1 MRIYKSLLII
11 LVIFLKTGNVLS
23 SENIFN
29 VNNIQIDKNKELSNE
44 QLANQAIK
52 KGFEELTAKILLEE
66 DLKKISDLNLSEIK
80 NLILY
85 YQLQNSDEPNSRTDK
100 IIFNVFFDKNK
111 LHDLFFKKSISYSEI
126 LDKEIY
132 LLPILK
138 KDDQIF
144 IYNNNFFYESWNNL
158 FESELIEFIL
168 PIENIEIFQKVIS
181 FKDNLIELSLEDIF
195 REYPTKNLAYV
206 LIDASNSKRERIYL
220 KMKILDKY
228 VEKNIN
234 VNRGDLD
241 KNDFYKS
248 IIAKVNKEI
257 TNLVKSENL
266 IDVRTPSFLNTKL
279 LTRKDKSLV
288 ELKRRLKK
296 IGLIDNIYVQE
307 FNNEYIFLKIKYLGK
322 IDKIIQ
328 LLKKEKII
336 LQLIEDQWRLEII

>member
-1 MRIYKSLLII
+1 MKIYKSILII

-23 SENIFN
+23 SENIFS
-29 VNNIQIDKNKELSNE
+29 VNNIQIDRNKELSNE
-44 QLANQAIK
+44 QIANQAIK
-52 KGFEELTAKILLEE
+52 NGFKELTSKILLDE
-66 DLKKISDLNLSEIK
+66 DIKKISGLNLSEIK
-80 NLILY
+80 DLILY
-85 YQLQNSDEPNSRTDK
+85 YQLQTSEEPDSTNDK
-100 IIFNVFFDKNK
+100 IIFNIFFDKNK

-168 PIENIEIFQKVIS
+168 PIENIEIFQKVILS
-181 FKDNLIELSLEDIF
+181 KDNLIDLKLEDLF
-195 REYPTKNLAYV
+195 REYSNKNLAYV
-206 LIDASNSKRERIYL
+206 LIDTSITKRERVYL

-228 VEKNIN
+228 IEKNIN
-234 VNRGDLD
+234 VDRGNLD
-241 KNDFYKS
+241 KEDFYKY
-248 IIAKVNKEI
+248 IITKVNKEI

-279 LTRKDKSLV
+279 LIHKDKNLV
-288 ELKRRLKK
+288 ELKKRLKK
-296 IGLIDNIYVQE
+296 IDLIDNIYVQE

-336 LQLIEDQWRLEII
+336 LQLIEEQWRLKII

>member
-52 KGFEELTAKILLEE
+52 KGFKELTAKILLEE

-85 YQLQNSDEPNSRTDK
+85 YQLQTSDEPNSGTDK

-126 LDKEIY
+126 DDKEIY

-138 KDDQIF
+138 RKDQIF
-144 IYNNNFFYESWNNL
+144 IYNNNFFYQNWNNSI
-158 FESELIEFIL
+158 ESKLIEFIL
-168 PIENIEIFQKVIS
+168 PIENIEIFQKVILS
-181 FKDNLIELSLEDIF
+181 KNNLIDLNLEDLF
-195 REYPTKNLAYV
+195 KEYPNKNLAYV
-206 LIDASNSKRERIYL
+206 LIDASYSKGERVYL

-234 VNRGDLD
+234 VDKGNLD
-241 KNDFYKS
+241 KDDFYKS
-248 IIAKVNKEI
+248 IITEVNKEI
-257 TNLVKSENL
+257 TNLVKLENL

-279 LTRKDKSLV
+279 LIRKDKNLV
-288 ELKRRLKK
+288 ELKERLKK
-296 IGLIDNIYVQE
+296 IDLIDNIYVQE

-336 LQLIEDQWRLEII
+336 LQLTEDQWRLKII

>member
-1 MRIYKSLLII
+1 MKIYKSLLII

-23 SENIFN
+23 SENIFS
-29 VNNIQIDKNKELSNE
+29 VNNIQIDRNKELSNE
-44 QLANQAIK
+44 QIANQAIK
-52 KGFEELTAKILLEE
+52 NGFKELTSKILLDE
-66 DLKKISDLNLSEIK
+66 DIKKISGLNLSEIK
-80 NLILY
+80 DLILY
-85 YQLQNSDEPNSRTDK
+85 YQLQTSEEPDSTNDK
-100 IIFNVFFDKNK
+100 IIFNIFFDKNK

-168 PIENIEIFQKVIS
+168 PIENIEIFQKVILS
-181 FKDNLIELSLEDIF
+181 KDNLIDLKLEDLF
-195 REYPTKNLAYV
+195 REYSNKNLAYV
-206 LIDASNSKRERIYL
+206 LIDTSITKRERVYL

-228 VEKNIN
+228 IEKNIN
-234 VNRGDLD
+234 VDRGNLD
-241 KNDFYKS
+241 KEDFYKY
-248 IIAKVNKEI
+248 IITKVNKEI

-279 LTRKDKSLV
+279 LIHKDKNLV
-288 ELKRRLKK
+288 ELKKRLKK
-296 IGLIDNIYVQE
+296 IDLIDNIYVQE

-336 LQLIEDQWRLEII
+336 LQLIEEQWRLKII

>member
-126 LDKEIY
+126 DDREIY

-138 KDDQIF
+138 RKDQIF
-144 IYNNNFFYESWNNL
+144 IYNNNFFYQNWN
-158 FESELIEFIL
+158 SSIKSKLIEFIL
-168 PIENIEIFQKVIS
+168 PIENIEIFQKVILS
-181 FKDNLIELSLEDIF
+181 KNNLIDLNLEDLF
-195 REYPTKNLAYV
+195 KEYPNKNLAYV
-206 LIDASNSKRERIYL
+206 LIDESYSKGERVYL
-220 KMKILDKY
+220 KMKILDKH

-234 VNRGDLD
+234 IGRGNLD
-241 KNDFYKS
+241 KDDFYKS
-248 IIAKVNKEI
+248 VITQVNKEI

-279 LTRKDKSLV
+279 LISKDKNLV
-288 ELKRRLKK
+288 ELKKRLKK
-296 IGLIDNIYVQE
+296 IDLIDNIYVQE

-336 LQLIEDQWRLEII
+336 LQLTEDQWRLKII

>member
-1 MRIYKSLLII
+1 MKIYKPLLII

-23 SENIFN
+23 SENIFS
-29 VNNIQIDKNKELSNE
+29 VNNIQIDRNKELSNE
-44 QLANQAIK
+44 QIANQAIK
-52 KGFEELTAKILLEE
+52 KGFKELTTKILLEE
-66 DLKKISDLNLSEIK
+66 DVKKISGLSLSEIK

-85 YQLQNSDEPNSRTDK
+85 YQLQTSDEPDSRTDQ

-111 LHDLFFKKSISYSEI
+111 LHNLFFKRSISYSEI
-126 LDKEIY
+126 QDKEIY
-132 LLPILK
+132 LLPILI

-144 IYNNNFFYESWNNL
+144 IYNNNFFYESWNSL
-158 FESELIEFIL
+158 SESELIEFIL
-168 PIENIEIFQKVIS
+168 PIENIEIFQKVIKS
-181 FKDNLIELSLEDIF
+181 KDNLINLNLEDLF
-195 REYPTKNLAYV
+195 REYPNKNLAYV
-206 LIDASNSKRERIYL
+206 LIDASNSKKERVYI
-220 KMKILDKY
+220 KIKILDKY

-234 VNRGDLD
+234 VNSGNLD
-241 KNDFYKS
+241 KEDLYKN

-279 LTRKDKSLV
+279 LIRKDKNLV
-288 ELKRRLKK
+288 ELKKRLKK
-296 IGLIDNIYVQE
+296 IDLIDNIYVLE

-336 LQLIEDQWRLEII
+336 LQLTEDQWRLKII

>member
-1 MRIYKSLLII
+1 MKIYKSLLII

-23 SENIFN
+23 SENIFS
-29 VNNIQIDKNKELSNE
+29 VNNIQIDRNKELSNE
-44 QLANQAIK
+44 QIANQAIK
-52 KGFEELTAKILLEE
+52 NGFKELTSKILLDE
-66 DLKKISDLNLSEIK
+66 DIKKISGLNLSEIK
-80 NLILY
+80 DLILY
-85 YQLQNSDEPNSRTDK
+85 YQLQTSQEPDSTTDK
-100 IIFNVFFDKNK
+100 IIFNIFFDKNK

-168 PIENIEIFQKVIS
+168 PIENIEIFQKVILS
-181 FKDNLIELSLEDIF
+181 KDNLIDLKLEDLF
-195 REYPTKNLAYV
+195 REYSNKNLAYV
-206 LIDASNSKRERIYL
+206 LIDTSITKRERVYL

-228 VEKNIN
+228 IEKNIN
-234 VNRGDLD
+234 VDRGNLD
-241 KNDFYKS
+241 KEDFYKH
-248 IIAKVNKEI
+248 IITKVNKEI

-279 LTRKDKSLV
+279 LIHKDKNLV
-288 ELKRRLKK
+288 ELKKRLKK
-296 IGLIDNIYVQE
+296 IDLIDNIYVQE

-336 LQLIEDQWRLEII
+336 LQLIEEQWRLKII

>member
-126 LDKEIY
+126 DDREIY

-138 KDDQIF
+138 RKDQIF
-144 IYNNNFFYESWNNL
+144 IYNNNFFYQNWN
-158 FESELIEFIL
+158 SSIKSKLIEFIL
-168 PIENIEIFQKVIS
+168 PIENIEIFQKVILS
-181 FKDNLIELSLEDIF
+181 KNNLIDLNLEDLF
-195 REYPTKNLAYV
+195 KEYPNKNLAYV
-206 LIDASNSKRERIYL
+206 LIDESYSKGERVYL
-220 KMKILDKY
+220 KMKILDKH

-234 VNRGDLD
+234 IGRGNLD
-241 KNDFYKS
+241 KDDFYKS
-248 IIAKVNKEI
+248 IITQVNKEI

-279 LTRKDKSLV
+279 LISKDKNLV
-288 ELKRRLKK
+288 ELKKRLKK
-296 IGLIDNIYVQE
+296 IDLIDNIYVQE

-336 LQLIEDQWRLEII
+336 LQLTEDQWRLKII

>member
-1 MRIYKSLLII
+1 MKIYKSLLII

-23 SENIFN
+23 SENIFS
-29 VNNIQIDKNKELSNE
+29 VNNIQIDRNKELSNE
-44 QLANQAIK
+44 QIANQAIK
-52 KGFEELTAKILLEE
+52 NGFKELTSKILLDE
-66 DLKKISDLNLSEIK
+66 DIKKISGLNLSEIK
-80 NLILY
+80 DLILY
-85 YQLQNSDEPNSRTDK
+85 YQLQTSQEPDSTTDK
-100 IIFNVFFDKNK
+100 IIFNIFFDKNK

-168 PIENIEIFQKVIS
+168 PIENIEIFQKVILS
-181 FKDNLIELSLEDIF
+181 KDNLIDLKLEDLF
-195 REYPTKNLAYV
+195 REYSNKNLAYV
-206 LIDASNSKRERIYL
+206 LIDTSITKRERVYL

-228 VEKNIN
+228 IEKNIN
-234 VNRGDLD
+234 VDRGNLD
-241 KNDFYKS
+241 KEDFYKY
-248 IIAKVNKEI
+248 IITKVNKEI

-279 LTRKDKSLV
+279 LIHKDKNLV
-288 ELKRRLKK
+288 ELKKRLKK
-296 IGLIDNIYVQE
+296 IDLIDNIYVQE

-336 LQLIEDQWRLEII
+336 LQLIEEQWRLKII

>member
-126 LDKEIY
+126 DDREIY

-138 KDDQIF
+138 RKDQIF
-144 IYNNNFFYESWNNL
+144 IYNNNFFYQNWN
-158 FESELIEFIL
+158 SSIKSKLIEFIL
-168 PIENIEIFQKVIS
+168 PIENIEIFQKVILS
-181 FKDNLIELSLEDIF
+181 KNNLIDLNLEDLF
-195 REYPTKNLAYV
+195 KEYPNKNLAYV
-206 LIDASNSKRERIYL
+206 LIDESYSKGERVYL
-220 KMKILDKY
+220 KMKILDKH

-234 VNRGDLD
+234 IGRGNLD
-241 KNDFYKS
+241 KDDFYKS
-248 IIAKVNKEI
+248 VITQVNKEI

-279 LTRKDKSLV
+279 LISKDKNLV
-288 ELKRRLKK
+288 ELKKRLKK
-296 IGLIDNIYVQE
+296 IDLIDNIYVQE

-336 LQLIEDQWRLEII
+336 LQLTGDQWRLEII

>member
-1 MRIYKSLLII
+1 MKIYKSLLII

-23 SENIFN
+23 SENIFS
-29 VNNIQIDKNKELSNE
+29 VNNIQIDRNKELSNE
-44 QLANQAIK
+44 QIANQAIK
-52 KGFEELTAKILLEE
+52 NGFKELTSKILLDE
-66 DLKKISDLNLSEIK
+66 DIKKISGLNLSEIK
-80 NLILY
+80 DLILY
-85 YQLQNSDEPNSRTDK
+85 YQLQTSQEPDSTTDK
-100 IIFNVFFDKNK
+100 IIFNIFFDKNK

-168 PIENIEIFQKVIS
+168 PIENIEIFQKVILS
-181 FKDNLIELSLEDIF
+181 KDNLIDLKLEDLF
-195 REYPTKNLAYV
+195 REYSNKNLAYV
-206 LIDASNSKRERIYL
+206 LIDTSITKRERVYL

-228 VEKNIN
+228 IEKNIN
-234 VNRGDLD
+234 VDRGNLD
-241 KNDFYKS
+241 KEDFYKH
-248 IIAKVNKEI
+248 IITKVNKEI
-257 TNLVKSENL
+257 TNSVKSENL

-279 LTRKDKSLV
+279 LIHKDKNLV
-288 ELKRRLKK
+288 ELKKRLKK
-296 IGLIDNIYVQE
+296 IDLIDNIYVQE

-336 LQLIEDQWRLEII
+336 LQLIEEQWRLKII